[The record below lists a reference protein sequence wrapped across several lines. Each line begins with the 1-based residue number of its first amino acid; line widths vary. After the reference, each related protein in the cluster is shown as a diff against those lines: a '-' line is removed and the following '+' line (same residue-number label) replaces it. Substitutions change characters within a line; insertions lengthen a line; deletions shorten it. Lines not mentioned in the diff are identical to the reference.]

1 MATIRQLNANRE
13 NAQLSTGPTSEEG
26 KAHSRGNALKHG
38 LAGAGVV
45 LDADDTQAVAQRLDA
60 WRSDFGPLAG
70 QQEWLYERMVVASVR
85 IDRCSREQSKV
96 QSYQAERARTCWNAD
111 RQLEAD
117 EIAASL
123 SRRPSLVI
131 RRLGRT
137 RQGCEWMIDQWGEL
151 GLVHQVNL
159 EWNEAQTSTALDLLG
174 IAPALRDGVGFPP
187 NQPLDQVVSLA
198 ITGLQKRIDAGLAD
212 LDVREQEYAES
223 GEPITPSRDLIRLR
237 RYEADC
243 MRDYYR
249 SRSELLTSLA
259 KTNTAEP
266 GLSTQVS
273 VPQSEPQ
280 PEPVSISAL
289 GPDDMRL
296 MGHALTDLAPPAVE
310 PEPEVAPPV
319 VPGPA
324 LEAVVGI
331 PGHRLNRRQRRAA
344 EKRARSR

>member
-26 KAHSRGNALKHG
+26 KAHSRGNAVKHG
-38 LAGAGVV
+38 LAGAGIV

-60 WRSDFGPLAG
+60 WRGDFGPLAG

-96 QSYQAERARTCWNAD
+96 QSYQADRARTCWNAD

-123 SRRPSLVI
+123 SRRPSLVV

-174 IAPALRDGVGFPP
+174 IAPLLRDGLGFPP
-187 NQPLDQVVSLA
+187 NQPLDQLVDQA
-198 ITGLQKRIDAGLAD
+198 IAGLQKRIDAGLAD

-223 GEPITPSRDLIRLR
+223 GAPVTPSRDLIRLR
-237 RYEADC
+237 RYEAAC
-243 MRDYYR
+243 QRDYCR
-249 SRSELLTSLA
+249 ARADLLANLA
-259 KTNTAEP
+259 KTGTAPAEP
-266 GLSTQVS
+266 STKALS
-273 VPQSEPQ
+273 
-280 PEPVSISAL
+280 PEPEPMSVSAMS
-289 GPDDMRL
+289 PDPRNDDMRL

-310 PEPEVAPPV
+310 PEPEPV
-319 VPGPA
+319 SARPGGTF
-324 LEAVVGI
+324 EAVVGI
-331 PGHRLNRRQRRAA
+331 PSHRLNRRQRRAA

>member
-45 LDADDTQAVAQRLDA
+45 LNTDDAQAVAQRLDA
-60 WRSDFGPLAG
+60 WRDDFGPLAG

-137 RQGCEWMIDQWGEL
+137 RQGCEWMIAQWNEL
-151 GLVHQVNL
+151 GLVHHVNL

-174 IAPALRDGVGFPP
+174 IAPLLRDGLGFPP

-237 RYEADC
+237 RYEAIC
-243 MRDYYR
+243 MREYCRARAD
-249 SRSELLTSLA
+249 LLANLA
-259 KTNTAEP
+259 KSGTAPAEA
-266 GLSTQVS
+266 STKAPAPAS
-273 VPQSEPQ
+273 
-280 PEPVSISAL
+280 VSISAQSPDPR
-289 GPDDMRL
+289 PDDMRL

-310 PEPEVAPPV
+310 PEPEVAQPDM
-319 VPGPA
+319 PGPA

>member
-26 KAHSRGNALKHG
+26 KARSRGNALEHG

-45 LDADDTQAVAQRLDA
+45 LSDCDTQAVAQRLDA
-60 WRSDFGPLAG
+60 WRGDFGPLAG

-85 IDRCSREQSKV
+85 IDRCTREQSRV
-96 QSYQAERARTCWNAD
+96 QSYQADRARTCWDAD

-123 SRRPSLVI
+123 ARRPSLVV

-137 RQGCEWMIDQWGEL
+137 RQGCEWMMHQWEEL
-151 GLVHQVNL
+151 HLVFVVNL
-159 EWNEAQTSTALDLLG
+159 GWNESQTSTALDLLG
-174 IAPALRDGVGFPP
+174 IAPALRDGLGFPP
-187 NQPLDQVVSLA
+187 NQPLDQVVNLA

-212 LDVREQEYAES
+212 LDIREQELAES
-223 GEPITPSRDLIRLR
+223 GDPVTPSRDLIRLR
-237 RYEADC
+237 RYEAEC
-243 MRDYYR
+243 QRQYYR
-249 SRSELLTSLA
+249 ARADLLQSLA
-259 KTNTAEP
+259 KSGTAPAEA
-266 GLSTQVS
+266 STKT
-273 VPQSEPQ
+273 PA
-280 PEPVSISAL
+280 PEPASVSISAL

-310 PEPEVAPPV
+310 PESVVAQPI

-324 LEAVVGI
+324 FEAVVGI

>member
-60 WRSDFGPLAG
+60 WRGDFGPLAG

-85 IDRCSREQSKV
+85 VDRCTREQSSV

-123 SRRPSLVI
+123 SKRPSLVI

-137 RQGCEWMIDQWGEL
+137 RQGCEWMMHQWEEL
-151 GLVHQVNL
+151 HLVFVVNL

-174 IAPALRDGVGFPP
+174 IAPALRDGLGFPP
-187 NQPLDQVVSLA
+187 NQPLDQVVSQE

-212 LDVREQEYAES
+212 LDVREQEYAAS

-237 RYEADC
+237 RYEAAC

-249 SRSELLTSLA
+249 ARADLLESLA
-259 KTNTAEP
+259 KTSAEP
-266 GLSTQVS
+266 SMKA
-273 VPQSEPQ
+273 
-280 PEPVSISAL
+280 PEPVASVSVSAL

-296 MGHALTDLAPPAVE
+296 MGHALTDLVPQAVE
-310 PEPEVAPPV
+310 PEPEVAQPD
-319 VPGPA
+319 VPSPA

>member
-38 LAGAGVV
+38 LAGAGIV
-45 LDADDTQAVAQRLDA
+45 LDADDSQAVAQRLDA

-70 QQEWLYERMVVASVR
+70 QQGWLYERMVVASVR
-85 IDRCSREQSKV
+85 LDRCAREQSKV
-96 QSYQAERARTCWNAD
+96 QSYQAERARTCWDAD

-123 SRRPSLVI
+123 ARRPSLVI

-137 RQGCEWMIDQWGEL
+137 RQGCEWMIAQWNEL
-151 GLVHQVNL
+151 GLVLHVNQQ
-159 EWNEAQTSTALDLLG
+159 WDEAQSSTAYDLLG
-174 IAPALRDGVGFPP
+174 IHPVLRDGLGFLPE
-187 NQPLDQVVSLA
+187 QPLEQLVDQA
-198 ITGLQKRIDAGLAD
+198 IAGLQKRIESGLAD
-212 LDVREQEYAES
+212 LDAREQELAEL
-223 GEPITPSRDLIRLR
+223 GAPIAPSRDLIRLR
-237 RYEADC
+237 RYEAAC
-243 MRDYYR
+243 QRDYYR
-249 SRSELLTSLA
+249 ARADLLASLA
-259 KTNTAEP
+259 KSGTAPVEP
-266 GLSTQVS
+266 STKTLS
-273 VPQSEPQ
+273 
-280 PEPVSISAL
+280 PEPASVSISAL

-310 PEPEVAPPV
+310 PEVEAAQPI

-324 LEAVVGI
+324 FEAAVGI
-331 PGHRLNRRQRRAA
+331 PSHRLNRRQRRAA

>member
-13 NAQLSTGPTSEEG
+13 NAQLSTGPTSDEG
-26 KAHSRGNALKHG
+26 KARSRGNAVKHG

-45 LDADDTQAVAQRLDA
+45 LNTDDAQAVAERLDA
-60 WRSDFGPLAG
+60 WRGDYGLLNG
-70 QQEWLYERMVVASVR
+70 HQEWLYERMVVASVR
-85 IDRCSREQSKV
+85 SDRCTREQSSL
-96 QSYQAERARTCWNAD
+96 QSYQAERARTCWNDD

-117 EIAASL
+117 EIAAGL
-123 SRRPSLVI
+123 ARRPSLVV

-137 RQGCEWMIDQWGEL
+137 RQGCEWMMHQWEEL
-151 GLVHQVNL
+151 HLVFIVNL

-174 IAPALRDGVGFPP
+174 IAPALRDGLGFPP
-187 NQPLDQVVSLA
+187 NQPLDQVVGQT

-212 LDVREQEYAES
+212 LDAREQEYAES

-237 RYEADC
+237 RYEAEC
-243 MRDYYR
+243 MREYYR

-259 KTNTAEP
+259 KTNTAQPEAT
-266 GLSTQVS
+266 TQV
-273 VPQSEPQ
+273 PLPEQK

-296 MGHALTDLAPPAVE
+296 MGHALTDLVPPAVE
-310 PEPEVAPPV
+310 PDPESAQPI

-324 LEAVVGI
+324 FEAVVGI
-331 PGHRLNRRQRRAA
+331 PSHRLNRRQRRAA
-344 EKRARSR
+344 GKRARSR

>member
-13 NAQLSTGPTSEEG
+13 NAQLSTGPTSDEG
-26 KAHSRGNALKHG
+26 KDRSRGNAVKHG
-38 LAGAGVV
+38 LAGAGIV
-45 LDADDTQAVAQRLDA
+45 LDVDDTQAVAQRLDA
-60 WRSDFGPLAG
+60 WRDDFGPLAG

-85 IDRCSREQSKV
+85 IDRCSREQSRV

-137 RQGCEWMIDQWGEL
+137 RQGCEWMIAQWNEL
-151 GLVHQVNL
+151 GLVHHVNL

-174 IAPALRDGVGFPP
+174 IAPLLRDGLGFPP
-187 NQPLDQVVSLA
+187 NQPLDQLVDQA
-198 ITGLQKRIDAGLAD
+198 IAGLQKRIDSGLAD
-212 LDVREQEYAES
+212 LDAREQEYAES
-223 GEPITPSRDLIRLR
+223 GEPVTPSRDLIRLR
-237 RYEADC
+237 RYEAIC
-243 MRDYYR
+243 MREYCRARAD
-249 SRSELLTSLA
+249 LLANLA
-259 KTNTAEP
+259 KSGTAPAEA
-266 GLSTQVS
+266 STKAPAPAS
-273 VPQSEPQ
+273 
-280 PEPVSISAL
+280 VSISAQSPDPR
-289 GPDDMRL
+289 PDDMRL
-296 MGHALTDLAPPAVE
+296 MGHALTDLVPPAVE
-310 PEPEVAPPV
+310 PEVAQPDM
-319 VPGPA
+319 PGPA

>member
-60 WRSDFGPLAG
+60 WRGDFGPLAG

-85 IDRCSREQSKV
+85 VDRCTREQSSV

-123 SRRPSLVI
+123 SKRPSLVI

-137 RQGCEWMIDQWGEL
+137 RQGCEWMMHQWEEL
-151 GLVHQVNL
+151 HLVFVVNL

-174 IAPALRDGVGFPP
+174 IAPALRDGLGFPP
-187 NQPLDQVVSLA
+187 NQPLDQVVSQE

-212 LDVREQEYAES
+212 LYVREQEYAAS

-237 RYEADC
+237 RYEAAC

-249 SRSELLTSLA
+249 ARADLLESLA
-259 KTNTAEP
+259 KTSAEP
-266 GLSTQVS
+266 SMKA
-273 VPQSEPQ
+273 
-280 PEPVSISAL
+280 PEPVASVSVSAL

-296 MGHALTDLAPPAVE
+296 MGHALTDLVPQAVE
-310 PEPEVAPPV
+310 PEPEVAQPD